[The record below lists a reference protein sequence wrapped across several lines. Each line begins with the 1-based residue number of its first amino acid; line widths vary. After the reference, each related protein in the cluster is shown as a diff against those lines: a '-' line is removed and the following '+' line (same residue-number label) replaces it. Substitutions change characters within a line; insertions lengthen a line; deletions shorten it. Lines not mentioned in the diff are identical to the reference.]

1 MKNIRRF
8 VAIALLILFGINV
21 LVAIRTA
28 LGLGDEGTG
37 GADFSV
43 FPMVKRIHINSVG
56 IVVLLSIFLVLFW
69 IVYSLWRTQTLKA
82 ASEQSHPSQSSNL

>member
-8 VAIALLILFGINV
+8 VAIALLILFGINI

-28 LGLGDEGTG
+28 LGLGDEGTS

-43 FPMVKRIHINSVG
+43 FPMVKRINSVG
-56 IVVLLSIFLVLFW
+56 IVVLLSIFLILFW
-69 IVYSLWRTQTLKA
+69 IVYSIWRRQTIKA
-82 ASEQSHPSQSSNL
+82 AREQSQPSQSSNL